1 MTENNYISFQFAQ
14 YHWEYILNIEKKS
27 KFMQITRESF
37 ENNLK
42 YSEQYYI
49 NKTF

>member
-1 MTENNYISFQFAQ
+1 
-14 YHWEYILNIEKKS
+14 
-27 KFMQITRESF
+27 MQITRESF

-49 NKTF
+49 NKTFQTTDHDL

>member
-1 MTENNYISFQFAQ
+1 MTKNNSFQFAQ
-14 YHWEYILNIEKKS
+14 CHSGIYSEYRKEI